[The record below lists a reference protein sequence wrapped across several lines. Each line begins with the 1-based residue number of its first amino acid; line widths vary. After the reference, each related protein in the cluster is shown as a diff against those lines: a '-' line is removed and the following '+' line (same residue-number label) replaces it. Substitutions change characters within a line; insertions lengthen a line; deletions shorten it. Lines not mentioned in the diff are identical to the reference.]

1 MRRVRPLRAG
11 AGSLSPRPLKY
22 EEGEMRRQISGR
34 FCSGMLAV
42 VVIAAVVSA
51 VFASDALSARQKT
64 ARSVS
69 VQAATTASTKIA
81 FVCALPSIA
90 FFGPIVNGANAAAKQ
105 LGVKLNYT
113 GMGPTNVNGPAEA
126 TILKA
131 AIAQKP
137 AGLVVCNFFP
147 SAESPLIKQAVAA
160 GIPVIV
166 ANSGAAT
173 WQGDGAVAYLGEDSF
188 QGGQAAATAM
198 VKAGVKHPLC
208 FDDTPG
214 NPDVAARCAGFVN
227 GMKSH
232 GIKVTVVN
240 DEQASSNPT
249 AIAAAIKGELA
260 SKPIDGVLTMGPE
273 QGDAASQAVSQ
284 VGKTGKVKVGTFDLS
299 TNILNGISKG
309 NVLFGIWQEPYLQ
322 GYLPVVMAYQYAKYG
337 FSPVGY
343 VHTGPLLVTKGNVA
357 KVTAAVKAGLG

>member
-1 MRRVRPLRAG
+1 MRGPGRGRLLGGALGVAVIIAVVAAAFASGATG
-11 AGSLSPRPLKY
+11 AGSNK
-22 EEGEMRRQISGR
+22 
-34 FCSGMLAV
+34 
-42 VVIAAVVSA
+42 AAP
-51 VFASDALSARQKT
+51 
-64 ARSVS
+64 
-69 VQAATTASTKIA
+69 AATHGRAAASAKSTIA
-81 FVCALPSIA
+81 FVCALPSIP
-90 FFGPIVNGANAAAKQ
+90 FFGPIANGAKAAAKQ
-105 LGVKLNYT
+105 LGIKLNYN

-147 SAESPLIKQAVAA
+147 SAESPLIKKAIKQ

-173 WQGDGAVAYLGEDSF
+173 WQGDGAIAYLGEDSF

-214 NPDVAARCAGFVN
+214 NPDVAARCAGFVKQ
-227 GMKSH
+227 MKAG
-232 GIKVTVVN
+232 GIQVTVVN
-240 DEQASSNPT
+240 DQQASSNPT

-260 SKPIDGVLTMGPE
+260 SKPNIDGVLTMGPE
-273 QGDAASQAVSQ
+273 QGDAASQAISQ
-284 VGKTGKVKVGTFDLS
+284 VGKAKKVKLGTFDLS

-309 NVLFGIWQEPYLQ
+309 SVLFGIWQEPYLQ

-343 VHTGPLLVTKGNVA
+343 VHTGPLLVTKANVA